1 MLRVQKYNIFILQQR
16 KQKKKKIKYYLCPVE
31 KILTMSSCGTNSM
44 GNLFEVTLTDVN
56 TGETFVECFVC
67 QSAAEAEMLMR
78 NRICWAEGCFVSVR
92 KL

>member
-1 MLRVQKYNIFILQQR
+1 MLKIIL
-16 KQKKKKIKYYLCPVE
+16 IISSLNSN
-31 KILTMSSCGTNSM
+31 TMT
-44 GNLFEVTLTDVN
+44 NLFEVTLTDSD
-56 TGETFVECFVC
+56 TGEIFVERFVC